1 MPHHRK
7 PCMHGTNTP
16 PCFIAA
22 VSSHW
27 CSHREICLDAFA
39 GSDAEN
45 SRCQR
50 AEYVVVGGSVFFF
63 CCCCCFPFFLSGV
76 YLTISCVQEAWMRF
90 IFTFRWK
97 DTHQGRHTS
106 PANAK
111 AFESTAVDK
120 SSVCSPLAVP
130 FVVLLPRWLLV
141 GRVNCGVYCMWAPRC
156 PLCWWAKT
164 SLSLFPGSR
173 GLRQCRKEVPQTCC
187 GALCRTSS

>member
-50 AEYVVVGGSVFFF
+50 AEYVVVGSSVFFVV
-63 CCCCCFPFFLSGV
+63 FLSFSAVFISPSVV
-76 YLTISCVQEAWMRF
+76 YRKPECDLFLLSGEKTPTKDDTRLPLT
-90 IFTFRWK
+90 
-97 DTHQGRHTS
+97 
-106 PANAK
+106 AK
-111 AFESTAVDK
+111 HLNPQLWTNHR
-120 SSVCSPLAVP
+120 CSLLAVP
-130 FVVLLPRWLLV
+130 FVILLPRWEESTAGFTVCEHWGVPSVGELRLLYLCFQAQGDWDSA
-141 GRVNCGVYCMWAPRC
+141 GRKCHKRVRC
-156 PLCWWAKT
+156 AVHCAEHQANW
-164 SLSLFPGSR
+164 SD
-173 GLRQCRKEVPQTCC
+173 Q
-187 GALCRTSS
+187 

>member
-1 MPHHRK
+1 MPSLDRMRK
-7 PCMHGTNTP
+7 
-16 PCFIAA
+16 IVAA
-22 VSSHW
+22 KEPSMLWWEVAS
-27 CSHREICLDAFA
+27 
-39 GSDAEN
+39 
-45 SRCQR
+45 
-50 AEYVVVGGSVFFF
+50 FFF
-63 CCCCCFPFFLSGV
+63 CCCCFPFFLSSV

-106 PANAK
+106 PANGK

-120 SSVCSPLAVP
+120 SSLCSLLAFP
-130 FVVLLPRWLLV
+130 FVILLPRWLLV
-141 GRVNCGVYCMWAPRC
+141 GRVNCGVYCMWALRC

-173 GLRQCRKEVPQTCC
+173 WLRQEGSATNVC